1 MQAVLLAAL
10 AAGAVVVPMALVE
23 QQATL
28 VVLRVQL
35 VLLATRAQRAMPLVG
50 AEAAAAEAVEAL
62 SVVLDY
68 QVPLVQ
74 LVLRP
79 VQPMAQVA

>member
-1 MQAVLLAAL
+1 
-10 AAGAVVVPMALVE
+10 MALVE

-62 SVVLDY
+62 SVLLDY